1 MKVCDKFQIGRAA
14 RQRGLDFGRRG
25 SAALPLFAAINM
37 LSAIGAV
44 AATTNDLSDAEI
56 QGRRLAQQLCN
67 TRPAENITNTGVFKI
82 RDEKKHRLEIP
93 VRFQITAPQAGSTSW
108 EACYETTGA
117 NHWLLT
123 ISHSENQPNH
133 YRLVRQDEPADLT
146 GNETAIP
153 FAGSDFWIADF
164 GLEFLFWP
172 EQKILK
178 KEFHN
183 NCACAVLES
192 TNPHPATNGY
202 ARVVSWIDE
211 ESGNVIEAKA
221 YDGSDKLLKEFN
233 LKSLVKIKGH
243 WQVEAVIMDND
254 QTGSR
259 TRLEF
264 DLKKSDGVRLDSA
277 GAKP

>member
-1 MKVCDKFQIGRAA
+1 MISRFALAA
-14 RQRGLDFGRRG
+14 VSLL
-25 SAALPLFAAINM
+25 AA
-37 LSAIGAV
+37 V
-44 AATTNDLSDAEI
+44 DVTAATTNDLSDAEI
-56 QGRRLAQQLCN
+56 QGRQLAQQLCN

-82 RDEKKHRLEIP
+82 RDAKKRWREIP
-93 VRFQITAPQAGSTSW
+93 VRFQITAAPADAPSW
-108 EACYETTGA
+108 EARYETTGT

-123 ISHSENQPNH
+123 ISHAANQPNQ
-133 YRLVRQDEPADLT
+133 YRLVRPDGPANLT
-146 GNETAIP
+146 GNETALP

-178 KEFHN
+178 KEFHK
-183 NCACAVLES
+183 NCACVVLES

-211 ESGNVIEAKA
+211 DSGSVIEAKA
-221 YDGSDKLLKEFN
+221 YDGSDKPLKDFN
-233 LKSLVKIKGH
+233 LKSLAKVNGH

-264 DLKKSDGVRLDSA
+264 GDLPSTNSPQATTDSLKK
-277 GAKP
+277 

>member
-1 MKVCDKFQIGRAA
+1 MKGRDKFQMSGAA
-14 RQRGLDFGRRG
+14 QQRGLNFGRRG
-25 SAALPLFAAINM
+25 SAALPWIAMILLFAV
-37 LSAIGAV
+37 GAM
-44 AATTNDLSDAEI
+44 AQTTNSLSDAKI
-56 QGRRLAQQLCN
+56 QGRRLAQQLYN

-82 RDEKKHRLEIP
+82 RDAKKRWLEIP
-93 VRFQITAPQAGSTSW
+93 VRFQITTVQADSPSW
-108 EACYETTGA
+108 DARYETTDA

-123 ISHSENQPNH
+123 ISHSANQPNH
-133 YRLVRQDEPADLT
+133 YRLVRPDGPVDLS

-178 KEFHN
+178 KEFHR
-183 NCACAVLES
+183 NCACIVLES

-211 ESGNVIEAKA
+211 ESGNAIEAKA
-221 YDGSDKLLKEFN
+221 YDGSDQPLKDFN
-233 LKSLVKIKGH
+233 LKSLAKINGH
-243 WQVEAVIMDND
+243 WQVEAVIMDNV

-264 DLKKSDGVRLDSA
+264 DLKKE
-277 GAKP
+277 

>member
-1 MKVCDKFQIGRAA
+1 MKARDKFQMSGAA
-14 RQRGLDFGRRG
+14 QQRGLNFGRRG
-25 SAALPLFAAINM
+25 SAALPWIAMILLFAV
-37 LSAIGAV
+37 GAM
-44 AATTNDLSDAEI
+44 AQTTNSLSDAKI
-56 QGRRLAQQLCN
+56 QGRRLAQQLYN

-82 RDEKKHRLEIP
+82 RDAKKRWREIP
-93 VRFQITAPQAGSTSW
+93 VRFQITAAPADSPGW
-108 EACYETTGA
+108 EARYETTGT

-123 ISHSENQPNH
+123 ISHSANQPNH
-133 YRLVRQDEPADLT
+133 YRLVRPDGPVDLS

-178 KEFHN
+178 KEFHR
-183 NCACAVLES
+183 NCACIVLES

-211 ESGNVIEAKA
+211 ESGNAIEAKA
-221 YDGSDKLLKEFN
+221 YDGSDQPLKDFN
-233 LKSLVKIKGH
+233 LKSLAKVNGH
-243 WQVEAVIMDND
+243 WQVEAVIMDNV

-264 DLKKSDGVRLDSA
+264 DLKKE
-277 GAKP
+277 